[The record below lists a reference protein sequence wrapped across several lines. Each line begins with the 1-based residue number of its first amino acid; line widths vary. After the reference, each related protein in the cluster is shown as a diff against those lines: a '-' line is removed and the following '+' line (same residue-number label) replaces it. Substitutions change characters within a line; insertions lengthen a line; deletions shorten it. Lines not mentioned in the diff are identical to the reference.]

1 MSYNLPEEIERL
13 KSIAF
18 QQANEQRT
26 KDKVLRKEQRR
37 LKKLFMYQSVLITF
51 LLVQLTIIFLIT
63 K

>member
-1 MSYNLPEEIERL
+1 MSYNIPEEIERL

-37 LKKLFMYQSVLITF
+37 LKKLFMYQSILITF